1 MSFKYIIIGLI
12 TIAIGTSAYFL
23 LYSDSSDNTSEYVDN
38 FVKAG
43 TNNEIVINYPK
54 ENTVF
59 PPEIASPTFRWKDSD
74 SDNDEWIAVFQDKKE
89 VIFVSEFIRDN
100 CWKPDS
106 SSWEEIKS
114 ASFGKEITVSVVSIN
129 SKENGRIYNSGS
141 TKIQISKDSVGAT
154 IFFRAVPLPFSYAVD
169 NLSTISWRLGSI
181 SSYHQPKILLSNFP
195 VCGNCHSFSRDA
207 KHISMD
213 VDYANDKG
221 SYFISPF
228 TKNTDVTFD
237 KIITWSDYKRDDEEL
252 TFGLLSQISPDGKHV
267 LSTVKDRSV
276 FVRIENLDYSQ
287 LFFPVKGIIASYNN
301 ETKQF
306 NALPGAD
313 NPNICQSNPTWSPD
327 GKSVLFTKS
336 PLYKIPDSES
346 FKEAILPVE
355 LAKDFIEG
363 KQDYKYDIYHVPFN
377 DGKGGEAKPLLG
389 ASNNGMSNFFPKY
402 SPDGKWI
409 VFCQSE
415 NFMLLQPDAKLYI
428 IPSQGGTPRLMN
440 CNNLGTMN
448 SWHSWSPNG
457 KWMVFSSK
465 AGGPY
470 TQLYL
475 TYIDEQGNDYPPV
488 LLENMLVKNRAANI
502 PEFINRKYDELES
515 IKEKFIDNDIYAIA
529 RGNEKVRLG
538 DMKGALLELN
548 RAIELNPKDEV
559 AYTRRGVVNFELGS
573 YSQAIND
580 FNKVIELSPES
591 FFAYHNRA
599 ALKVKLGDLKG
610 AIADYDMAIKL
621 NPKSSEEYYQRG
633 ETRFNLKEFDKA
645 IADFDYAIKLNPKS
659 DKYWAIRASTWYNM
673 KNFEAALKDFDEA
686 VKINPK
692 ESNYL
697 LKRAITKLQMDMNAS
712 AEDDLKEAARLGNKE
727 ASEYLTN
734 FF

>member
-12 TIAIGTSAYFL
+12 TIALGTSAYFL

-38 FVKAG
+38 FLRAG

-100 CWKPDS
+100 FWKPDS

-114 ASFGKEITVSVVSIN
+114 ASFGKDITVSIVSIN

-141 TKIQISKDSVGAT
+141 TKIKISKDSVGAT

-488 LLENMLVKNRAANI
+488 LLENMLIKNRAANI

-645 IADFDYAIKLNPKS
+645 LADFDYAIKLNPKS
-659 DKYWAIRASTWYNM
+659 DKYWAIRASTWYNL